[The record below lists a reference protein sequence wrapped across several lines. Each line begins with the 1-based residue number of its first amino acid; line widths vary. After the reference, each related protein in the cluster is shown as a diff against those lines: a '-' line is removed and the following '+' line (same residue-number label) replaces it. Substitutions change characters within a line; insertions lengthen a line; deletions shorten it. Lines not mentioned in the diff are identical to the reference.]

1 MGMAT
6 SGLVRAEGNVTASV
20 LPGDRFVVQRL
31 GTGVTNSYWSPLEA
45 TVSELFGGSGL
56 IVTATGS
63 ATLVGGTVSVAMA
76 SISASAIVLLTEQS
90 ATPLAVGAVV
100 TAGTGFTITS
110 TSNTDTSV
118 VCYLVL
124 DV

>member
-1 MGMAT
+1 LGIST
-6 SGLVRAEGNVTASV
+6 SGIIRAEGNHVTSV
-20 LPGDRFVVQRL
+20 LPTDEFVIQRL
-31 GTGVTNSYWSPLEA
+31 GTGVTNSYFSPYIA

-118 VCYLVL
+118 VAYQVL